1 MATTEIKLTKRL
13 QRVFDYMEKFGSI
26 TSLGAFVD
34 LGETRLSGAIYEL
47 KKKGVNIK
55 SEDIKVKNRY
65 NEPRRV
71 TKYWLA

>member
-13 QRVFDYMEKFGSI
+13 QRVFDYMVEFGSI
-26 TSLGAFVD
+26 TSLQAFQD
-34 LGETRLSGAIYEL
+34 LGDTRLSATIFEL

-65 NEPRRV
+65 NEPRRI
-71 TKYWLA
+71 TKYWIG

>member
-13 QRVFDYMEKFGSI
+13 QRVFDYMAEFGSI
-26 TSLGAFVD
+26 TSLQAFQD
-34 LGETRLSGAIYEL
+34 LGDTRLSATIFEL